1 MRETDRYT
9 KGLFCWIGFKK
20 KEITYTTEERRFGK
34 STFTYFG
41 LLKLALNGL
50 TSFTTAPLRFSTI
63 TGCIVSFFA
72 FVYLIYIVIKT
83 LIIGEPVQG
92 FPTLVVLI
100 LLLGGLQL
108 LSIGII
114 GEYIARIFN
123 ESKRRPN
130 YIVASIKAKQQ

>member
-1 MRETDRYT
+1 MV
-9 KGLFCWIGFKK
+9 
-20 KEITYTTEERRFGK
+20 
-34 STFTYFG
+34 
-41 LLKLALNGL
+41 
-50 TSFTTAPLRFSTI
+50 
-63 TGCIVSFFA
+63 VSFFA
-72 FVYLIYIVIKT
+72 FVYLIYVVIKT

-114 GEYIARIFN
+114 GEYIARVFN